1 MNPRPYIVLLS
12 LKPRLFTQSHFGH
25 KPKKM
30 ENFTNRGKG
39 TIQRAINM
47 NNAIRLTRTYPP
59 TLLSVPLPQQR
70 ASGIRF
76 RKITSMSTQPESK
89 QNRDEVQKGL
99 NPNQKTGDVMSHSFG
114 DGYATRSD
122 EEGFGGI
129 YGENQSFQKPEKDE
143 PIHENHPAYD
153 KTQGSEV
160 KEKEKARHQT
170 NANS

>member
-1 MNPRPYIVLLS
+1 
-12 LKPRLFTQSHFGH
+12 
-25 KPKKM
+25 
-30 ENFTNRGKG
+30 
-39 TIQRAINM
+39 M

-59 TLLSVPLPQQR
+59 TLLSVPLPQQK

-99 NPNQKTGDVMSHSFG
+99 NPNQKTGNVMSHSFG

-129 YGENQSFQKPEKDE
+129 YGEKQSFQKPQKDE

>member
-1 MNPRPYIVLLS
+1 M
-12 LKPRLFTQSHFGH
+12 G
-25 KPKKM
+25 
-30 ENFTNRGKG
+30 
-39 TIQRAINM
+39 AINM

-59 TLLSVPLPQQR
+59 TLLSVPLPQQK

-99 NPNQKTGDVMSHSFG
+99 NPNQKTGNVMSHSFG
-114 DGYATRSD
+114 DG
-122 EEGFGGI
+122 FGGI
-129 YGENQSFQKPEKDE
+129 YGEKQSFQEPQKDE